1 MTDMGRRKKKER
13 GGGVLLNKKFLSWP
27 PPPPLLHNDFLF
39 VSGLKLSRERRSVY
53 IRLPDHCYIVLFGG
67 NLVAVQVPLLQTIF
81 PANNAYVA
89 FQEEGFPLRFHDTL
103 YFVNTT
109 CCGAFF

>member
-1 MTDMGRRKKKER
+1 MGKRKKKER

-39 VSGLKLSRERRSVY
+39 LSR
-53 IRLPDHCYIVLFGG
+53 VLNSPESNAQCTYDF
-67 NLVAVQVPLLQTIF
+67 LPLLYSSFRGQPGCGTSPVLQTFF

-109 CCGAFF
+109 CCGVFF